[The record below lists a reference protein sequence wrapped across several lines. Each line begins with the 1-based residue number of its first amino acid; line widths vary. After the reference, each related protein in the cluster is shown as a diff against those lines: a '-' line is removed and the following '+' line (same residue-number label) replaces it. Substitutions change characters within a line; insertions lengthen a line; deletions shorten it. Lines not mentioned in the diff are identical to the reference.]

1 MITPIKDTHGNT
13 QYLAQSPH
21 RAEPFT
27 FLTRG
32 AAELWLEIVDEIV
45 KSRAQ
50 RFT

>member
-1 MITPIKDTHGNT
+1 MITISKDRHGNP
-13 QYLAQSPH
+13 QYTAKSPH
-21 RAEPFT
+21 RAAPFT

-32 AAELWLEIVDEIV
+32 AAVLWLEIVDEIV